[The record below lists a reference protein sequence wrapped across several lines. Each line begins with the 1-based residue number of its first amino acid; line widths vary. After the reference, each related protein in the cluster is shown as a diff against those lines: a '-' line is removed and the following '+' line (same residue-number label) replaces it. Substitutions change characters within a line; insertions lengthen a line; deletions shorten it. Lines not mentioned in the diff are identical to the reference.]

1 MAAVIRNKAAKKKL
15 LKYIICFIICL
26 AVVIVSFS
34 FLAASVSAESSITLD
49 ISSGEADEN
58 SSVLDILFLLAF
70 LALIPSF
77 LLMMTSFVRIIIAL
91 SFLRNA
97 IGTQT
102 SPPNQV
108 LIGLALFLSLFIMFP
123 VLKEIKQDAYD
134 PYKSGEITMEAF
146 LALIPSFLLM
156 MTSFVRIIIAL
167 SFLRNAIGTQ
177 TSPPNQVLIGLAL
190 FLSLFIMFP
199 VLKEI
204 KQDAY
209 DPYKSGEITMEEAI
223 AEGSRPLKTFMLKQ
237 VYEADLD
244 MFMSL
249 ADSRGIID
257 SSEYTSQEDLQ
268 NLSLAVVV
276 PSFITSELKRAFLI
290 GFLLYIPFLLID
302 LIVSSTLMSMGM
314 VMLPPTTISL
324 PFKLMLFIVV
334 DGWNLLFESLIISFR

>member
-108 LIGLALFLSLFIMFP
+108 L
-123 VLKEIKQDAYD
+123 
-134 PYKSGEITMEAF
+134 
-146 LALIPSFLLM
+146 
-156 MTSFVRIIIAL
+156 
-167 SFLRNAIGTQ
+167 
-177 TSPPNQVLIGLAL
+177 
-190 FLSLFIMFP
+190 IMFP